1 MAQETGGDRSKI
13 LPNLV
18 PGRRQ
23 VSGIGYSRTEADTKW
38 RESATIDNNQRFFA
52 FGTTIGIQDWV
63 KIIEKRGYF
72 VLQGI
77 ISNHIFVQAQ

>member
-1 MAQETGGDRSKI
+1 MAQETGGKRSEV

-18 PGRRQ
+18 PGREQ

-38 RESATIDNNQRFFA
+38 RESATIDNNHRFFA
-52 FGTTIGIQDWV
+52 FGTTIGIQNCT
-63 KIIEKRGYF
+63 KIIREKGYF